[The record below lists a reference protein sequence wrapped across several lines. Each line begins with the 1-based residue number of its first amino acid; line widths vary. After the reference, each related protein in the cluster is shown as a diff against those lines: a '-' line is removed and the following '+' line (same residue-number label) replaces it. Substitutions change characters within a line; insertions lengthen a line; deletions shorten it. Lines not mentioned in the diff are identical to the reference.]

1 MPDVSD
7 ALHKLLNDLVKQVP
21 RMALHDSNAFRRNL
35 MYTEGV
41 DAILRKHEG
50 MLHGLFDI
58 FALEPPPCLSDEP
71 NPFATKDGLSWDEW
85 NQLVDALDFV
95 DRTFSRRDVG
105 NVYIWSRL
113 WAFDDGSIGARRK
126 VTNLFF
132 EDFLECLVRI
142 ATMKSLPSM
151 EEIIYA
157 GFSDCGDYLI
167 DLKGTG
173 ALIELKEATVS
184 EAYDAFCQS
193 HPASWDVPPTQ
204 DTEDLVEHLLLLM
217 KRTIEATLG
226 KPPDK
231 DLGRRDFVR
240 FKSMYEKRLLNRD

>member
-1 MPDVSD
+1 
-7 ALHKLLNDLVKQVP
+7 
-21 RMALHDSNAFRRNL
+21 
-35 MYTEGV
+35 
-41 DAILRKHEG
+41 
-50 MLHGLFDI
+50 
-58 FALEPPPCLSDEP
+58 
-71 NPFATKDGLSWDEW
+71 
-85 NQLVDALDFV
+85 
-95 DRTFSRRDVG
+95 
-105 NVYIWSRL
+105 
-113 WAFDDGSIGARRK
+113 
-126 VTNLFF
+126 
-132 EDFLECLVRI
+132 VRI